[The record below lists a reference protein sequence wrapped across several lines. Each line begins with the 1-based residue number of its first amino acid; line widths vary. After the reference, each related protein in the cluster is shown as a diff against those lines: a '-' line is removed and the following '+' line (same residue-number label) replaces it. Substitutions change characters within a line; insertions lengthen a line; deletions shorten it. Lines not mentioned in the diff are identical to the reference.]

1 MEINIMINFNHWLS
15 LYRINSK
22 NFVCWNCKN
31 NVASDSGLSSDKG
44 HSSVLIC
51 PFCNAPNII
60 LPNGDNL
67 VKPLYGRDIKKLPA
81 DIKNIYNE
89 ARKSMQVEAY
99 TGAVMLLR
107 KILMNVAVEN
117 KAEKDKTFQYYID
130 FLYNKGII
138 HIKQKLLT
146 DKIRIIGNEA
156 NHQIESITKET
167 AENVFKL
174 TEHLLLNNYEFTD
187 DDI

>member
-1 MEINIMINFNHWLS
+1 MRNFDFWHS
-15 LYRINSK
+15 TYKIVSK
-22 NFVCWNCKN
+22 GFVCWNCEN
-31 NVASDSGLSSDKG
+31 NVASERGISSDNG

-51 PFCNAPNII
+51 PYCNAPNII
-60 LPNGDNL
+60 LPNGYNL

-81 DIKNIYNE
+81 GIKNIYDE

-107 KILMNVAVEN
+107 KILMNISVDNGAEN
-117 KAEKDKTFQYYID
+117 GETFKYYIN
-130 FLYNKGII
+130 FLYNENLI
-138 HIKQKLLT
+138 HKKQKSLI
-146 DKIRIIGNEA
+146 DKIRIVGNEA

>member
-1 MEINIMINFNHWLS
+1 MINFSPCNVTYQVKS
-15 LYRINSK
+15 RA
-22 NFVCWNCKN
+22 FVCWNCEN
-31 NVASDSGLSSDKG
+31 NVASDSGLPSDNG
-44 HSSVLIC
+44 HSPVLIC

-60 LPNGDNL
+60 FPNGDNL

-89 ARKSMQVEAY
+89 ARKSMKVEAY

-117 KAEKDKTFQYYID
+117 KAEKGKTFQYYID

-138 HIKQKLLT
+138 HVKQKLLT
-146 DKIRIIGNEA
+146 DKIRTIGNEA

>member
-1 MEINIMINFNHWLS
+1 MINFSPWNLTNKVQS
-15 LYRINSK
+15 RV
-22 NFVCWNCKN
+22 FVCWNCKN
-31 NVASDSGLSSDKG
+31 NVASDSGLSSAYE

-51 PFCNAPNII
+51 PFCDAPNII
-60 LPNGDNL
+60 LPNGNNL
-67 VKPLYGRDIKKLPA
+67 VKPLYGRYIKKLPE
-81 DIKNIYNE
+81 DIKNIYDE

-107 KILMNVAVEN
+107 KILMNISVN
-117 KAEKDKTFQYYID
+117 NGAEKGETFEYYIH
-130 FLYNKGII
+130 FLYNENLI
-138 HIKQKLLT
+138 HKKQKSLM
-146 DKIRIIGNEA
+146 DKIRIVGNRA
-156 NHQIESITKET
+156 NHKIESITKET